1 MKSKKTLRRAAWA
14 AAIFLLFGLSTRLGF
29 EQFALLFMAGIIV
42 SFVVVLVA
50 FFVSLHRS
58 YKRNGLTTDDLLFL
72 LLMK

>member
-14 AAIFLLFGLSTRLGF
+14 AAVFLLLALIGPL
-29 EQFALLFMAGIIV
+29 EIEEFALLFMAGVLI
-42 SFVVVLVA
+42 SFVVVLIA
-50 FFVSLHRS
+50 YFVSLHRS